1 MMALETERL
10 ILEKA
15 THEDAEFVFRLLNSP
30 TWIEHIGD
38 RNINDLNDAKAYID
52 SALINSYKKH
62 GFGMLKMK
70 LKKNGSPIGMCGLL
84 QRTFL
89 SEPDIG
95 FAILP
100 EFERQG
106 FTYEAASAVL
116 QHANEVLGETNIH
129 AFTSLTNTASQE
141 LLLKLGLLFQEKKW
155 IEEYSEECMIY
166 SQKHAKDG
174 NL

>member
-15 THEDAEFVFRLLNSP
+15 THDDAEFVFRLLNSP
-30 TWIEHIGD
+30 SWIEHIGD
-38 RNINDLNDAKAYID
+38 RNIKDLKDAKAYID

-70 LKKNGSPIGMCGLL
+70 LKKDGSSIGMCGLL

-89 SEPDIG
+89 SDPDIG
-95 FAILP
+95 FAVLP
-100 EFERQG
+100 DYERKG
-106 FTYEAASAVL
+106 YTYEAASAVL

-129 AFTSLTNTASQE
+129 AFTSLTNAASQN
-141 LLLKLGLLFQEKKW
+141 LLLKLGMLFLERKW
-155 IEEYSEECMIY
+155 IDEYNEECMIY
-166 SQKHAKDG
+166 SQKLVKDG
-174 NL
+174 NV